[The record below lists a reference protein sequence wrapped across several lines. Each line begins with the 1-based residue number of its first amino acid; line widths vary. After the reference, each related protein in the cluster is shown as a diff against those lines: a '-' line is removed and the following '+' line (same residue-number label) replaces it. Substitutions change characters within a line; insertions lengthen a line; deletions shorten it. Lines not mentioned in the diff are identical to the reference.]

1 MVAALMNYRSVI
13 CLAWISH
20 LSTIKAIDID
30 KGIRKM
36 QVSLVLVFTL
46 MFNKGSQIRWFRS
59 QDPLGQPK
67 MRAMFII
74 LSLILY
80 QLMQKVRS
88 VKDLACRNQLKKSK
102 ENKPNLVII
111 KFLQFSKF

>member
-1 MVAALMNYRSVI
+1 MVAELMNYRSAI

-46 MFNKGSQIRWFRS
+46 MFNKGSQI
-59 QDPLGQPK
+59 L
-67 MRAMFII
+67 
-74 LSLILY
+74 
-80 QLMQKVRS
+80 
-88 VKDLACRNQLKKSK
+88 
-102 ENKPNLVII
+102 
-111 KFLQFSKF
+111 